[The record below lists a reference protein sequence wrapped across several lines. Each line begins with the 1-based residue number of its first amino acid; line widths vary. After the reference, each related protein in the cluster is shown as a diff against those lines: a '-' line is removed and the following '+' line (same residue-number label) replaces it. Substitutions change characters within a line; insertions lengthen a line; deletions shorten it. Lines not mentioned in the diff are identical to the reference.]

1 MSSFILKPEHG
12 IIALVFLA
20 LAFIAFKTYL
30 ILCTKKDEKQKSLM
44 SKQEGLQSDSKKEE
58 TNKIKT
64 YDDEYDDEYIDDYDD
79 IGPIDDFSDGDRY

>member
-12 IIALVFLA
+12 IIALIFLA

-30 ILCTKKDEKQKSLM
+30 FMGTKKDEKQKLC
-44 SKQEGLQSDSKKEE
+44 KGTKEDIQPDDTKNE
-58 TNKIKT
+58 TKKIKT

-79 IGPIDDFSDGDRY
+79 IGPIDDFADGDR